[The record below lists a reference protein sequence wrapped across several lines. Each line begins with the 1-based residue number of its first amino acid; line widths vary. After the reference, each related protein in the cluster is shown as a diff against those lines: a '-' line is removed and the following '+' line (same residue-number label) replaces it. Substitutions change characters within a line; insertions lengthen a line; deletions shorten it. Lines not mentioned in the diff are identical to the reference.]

1 MQTAEVVAGL
11 LVIAL
16 AVALALGAAA
26 FFTPVPPAGLGLTIA
41 LSGLGSSIAT
51 HGMAGRAR
59 QYANSQAARTWQ
71 SVFYAVFA
79 ITTVAALP
87 LVVDVLDLITV
98 AGFPLGYYMAAQGV
112 LIGLAALGF
121 RAAMHLDKLED
132 RAVSPSSAEG
142 D

>member
-26 FFTPVPPAGLGLTIA
+26 FFTPVPP
-41 LSGLGSSIAT
+41 SGLGASIAT

-59 QYANSQAARTWQ
+59 RSANSQAARTWR

-87 LVVDVLDLITV
+87 LVVDILDLITV